1 MKPLIL
7 WVRYHFSKWTASLHN
22 KKACTSTL
30 PRRHDFTGKVSAVSN
45 DTGLVGIF
53 EPEQILSAL
62 TKTESGRSVYFGV
75 NGHKSVTNAWSS
87 ASPDWITLT
96 EQTSSGMGNMA
107 RPHDQS
113 DYVLCRQMKE
123 C

>member
-7 WVRYHFSKWTASLHN
+7 WVRYHLSKWTASLHN
-22 KKACTSTL
+22 KKPCTSTL

-45 DTGLVGIF
+45 DTGLCGEPDTGPCEILVGIF

-62 TKTESGRSVYFGV
+62 TKTEGGRSFYFGV

-96 EQTSSGMGNMA
+96 EQM
-107 RPHDQS
+107 
-113 DYVLCRQMKE
+113 L
-123 C
+123 